1 MNKNEMN
8 KLSEAL
14 ELSESQR
21 LALYNYSER
30 QAKEKAQ
37 SQEQKKELSSL
48 EKHEKRQQIMSIKD
62 ANQRQEEIA
71 KHVELFK

>member
-1 MNKNEMN
+1 MNNDEMN

-14 ELSESQR
+14 ELSESQK
-21 LALYNYSER
+21 LALYSYSER

-37 SQEQKKELSSL
+37 TQEQKKELSSL

>member
-1 MNKNEMN
+1 MNNDEMN

-37 SQEQKKELSSL
+37 TQEQKKELSSL

>member
-1 MNKNEMN
+1 MNNDEIN

-21 LALYNYSER
+21 LALYSYSER

-37 SQEQKKELSSL
+37 TQEQKKELSSL

>member
-1 MNKNEMN
+1 MNNDEMN

-30 QAKEKAQ
+30 EAKEKAQ
-37 SQEQKKELSSL
+37 TQEQKKELSSL

-71 KHVELFK
+71 KHVDLFK

>member
-1 MNKNEMN
+1 MNNDEMN

-30 QAKEKAQ
+30 EAKEKAQ

-48 EKHEKRQQIMSIKD
+48 EKHEKRQQIMNIKD

>member
-1 MNKNEMN
+1 MNNDEMN

-21 LALYNYSER
+21 LALYSYSER
-30 QAKEKAQ
+30 QAKEKAH

-48 EKHEKRQQIMSIKD
+48 EKHEKRQQIMSIKN

-71 KHVELFK
+71 KHVDLFK

>member
-1 MNKNEMN
+1 MNNDEMN

-21 LALYNYSER
+21 LALYSYSER

-37 SQEQKKELSSL
+37 TQEQKKELSSL

>member
-1 MNKNEMN
+1 MNNDEMN

-30 QAKEKAQ
+30 EAKEKAQ
-37 SQEQKKELSSL
+37 TQEQKKELSSL
-48 EKHEKRQQIMSIKD
+48 EKHEKRQQIMGIKD

>member
-1 MNKNEMN
+1 MNNDEMN

-21 LALYNYSER
+21 LALYSYSER

-37 SQEQKKELSSL
+37 TQEQKKELSSL

-62 ANQRQEEIA
+62 ANQRQKEIA

>member
-1 MNKNEMN
+1 MNNDEMN

-30 QAKEKAQ
+30 EAKEKAQ
-37 SQEQKKELSSL
+37 TQEQKKELSSL
-48 EKHEKRQQIMSIKD
+48 EKHEKRQLIMSIKD

-71 KHVELFK
+71 KHVDLFK

>member
-1 MNKNEMN
+1 MNKDEMN

-30 QAKEKAQ
+30 EAKEKAQ
-37 SQEQKKELSSL
+37 TQEQKKELSSL

-71 KHVELFK
+71 KHVDLFK

>member
-1 MNKNEMN
+1 MNNDEMN

-37 SQEQKKELSSL
+37 TQEQKKELSSL

-71 KHVELFK
+71 KNVELFK

>member
-1 MNKNEMN
+1 MNNDEMN

-62 ANQRQEEIA
+62 ANQR
-71 KHVELFK
+71 

>member
-1 MNKNEMN
+1 MNNDEMN
-8 KLSEAL
+8 KLSDAL

-21 LALYNYSER
+21 LALYSYSER
-30 QAKEKAQ
+30 QAKKAQ
-37 SQEQKKELSSL
+37 TQEQKKELSSL

>member
-1 MNKNEMN
+1 MNNDEMN

-37 SQEQKKELSSL
+37 TQEQKKELSSL
-48 EKHEKRQQIMSIKD
+48 EKHEKR
-62 ANQRQEEIA
+62 
-71 KHVELFK
+71 

>member
-1 MNKNEMN
+1 MNNDEMN

-37 SQEQKKELSSL
+37 IQEQKKELSSL

-71 KHVELFK
+71 KHVDLFK

>member
-1 MNKNEMN
+1 MNKDEMN

-30 QAKEKAQ
+30 EAKEKAQ
-37 SQEQKKELSSL
+37 TQEQKKELSSL

>member
-1 MNKNEMN
+1 MNNDEMN

-30 QAKEKAQ
+30 EAKEKAQ

>member
-1 MNKNEMN
+1 MNNDEMN

-30 QAKEKAQ
+30 EAKEKAK

>member
-1 MNKNEMN
+1 MNNNEIN

-37 SQEQKKELSSL
+37 TQEQKKELSSL

>member
-1 MNKNEMN
+1 MNNDEMN

-30 QAKEKAQ
+30 QAKEKH
-37 SQEQKKELSSL
+37 KYKNKRKELSSL

-71 KHVELFK
+71 KHVDLFK

>member
-1 MNKNEMN
+1 MNNDEMN

-14 ELSESQR
+14 ESQR

-30 QAKEKAQ
+30 EAKEKAQ

>member
-1 MNKNEMN
+1 MNNDEMN

-30 QAKEKAQ
+30 EAKEKAH

>member
-1 MNKNEMN
+1 MNNDEMN

-21 LALYNYSER
+21 LALYSYSER

-37 SQEQKKELSSL
+37 TQEQKKELSSL

-62 ANQRQEEIA
+62 TNQRQEEIA

>member
-1 MNKNEMN
+1 MNNDEMN

-21 LALYNYSER
+21 LALYSYSER

-37 SQEQKKELSSL
+37 TQEQKKELSSL
-48 EKHEKRQQIMSIKD
+48 EKHKKRQQIMSIKD
-62 ANQRQEEIA
+62 TNQRQEEIA

>member
-1 MNKNEMN
+1 MNNDEMN

-30 QAKEKAQ
+30 EAKEKAQ
-37 SQEQKKELSSL
+37 SQEQTKELSSL

>member
-1 MNKNEMN
+1 MNNDEMN

-30 QAKEKAQ
+30 EAKEKAQ

-48 EKHEKRQQIMSIKD
+48 EKHKKRQQIMSIKD

>member
-1 MNKNEMN
+1 MNNDEMN

-48 EKHEKRQQIMSIKD
+48 EKYEKRQQIMSIKD

>member
-1 MNKNEMN
+1 MNNDEMS

-37 SQEQKKELSSL
+37 TQEQKKELSSL

>member
-1 MNKNEMN
+1 MNNDEMN

-21 LALYNYSER
+21 LALYSYSER

-37 SQEQKKELSSL
+37 TQEQKKELSSL
-48 EKHEKRQQIMSIKD
+48 EKHKKRQQIMSIKD

>member
-1 MNKNEMN
+1 MNNDEMN

-21 LALYNYSER
+21 SALYSYSER
-30 QAKEKAQ
+30 RAKEKAQ
-37 SQEQKKELSSL
+37 TQEQKKELSSL

-71 KHVELFK
+71 KHVDLFK

>member
-1 MNKNEMN
+1 MNNDEMN

-37 SQEQKKELSSL
+37 TQEQKKELSSL

-62 ANQRQEEIA
+62 TNQRQEEIA

>member
-1 MNKNEMN
+1 MNNDEMN

-21 LALYNYSER
+21 LALYSYSER

-37 SQEQKKELSSL
+37 TQEQKKELSSL

-62 ANQRQEEIA
+62 TNQRQEEIA
-71 KHVELFK
+71 KHVDLFK

>member
-1 MNKNEMN
+1 MNNDEMN
-8 KLSEAL
+8 KLSKAL

-37 SQEQKKELSSL
+37 IQEQKKELSSL

-71 KHVELFK
+71 KHVDLFK

>member
-1 MNKNEMN
+1 MNNDEMN
-8 KLSEAL
+8 KLSDAL
-14 ELSESQR
+14 ELSEAQR
-21 LALYNYSER
+21 LALYNYHER
-30 QAKEKAQ
+30 EAKEKAQ

-48 EKHEKRQQIMSIKD
+48 EKHEKRQQIMTIKD

>member
-1 MNKNEMN
+1 MNNDEMN

-30 QAKEKAQ
+30 DITIVNEKL
-37 SQEQKKELSSL
+37 KK
-48 EKHEKRQQIMSIKD
+48 KHKHKNKRK
-62 ANQRQEEIA
+62 N
-71 KHVELFK
+71 

>member
-1 MNKNEMN
+1 MNNDEMN

-30 QAKEKAQ
+30 EAKEKAQ
-37 SQEQKKELSSL
+37 TQEQTKELSSL
-48 EKHEKRQQIMSIKD
+48 EKHEKRQQIMNIKD

>member
-1 MNKNEMN
+1 MNNDEMN

-30 QAKEKAQ
+30 EAKEKAQ
-37 SQEQKKELSSL
+37 TQEKKKELSSL

>member
-1 MNKNEMN
+1 MNNDEMN

-14 ELSESQR
+14 KLSESQR

-37 SQEQKKELSSL
+37 TQEQKKELSSL

>member
-1 MNKNEMN
+1 MNNDEMN

-30 QAKEKAQ
+30 EAKEKAQ
-37 SQEQKKELSSL
+37 TQEQKKELSSL
-48 EKHEKRQQIMSIKD
+48 EKHEKRQKIMSIKD

-71 KHVELFK
+71 KHVDLFK